1 MRSSPRGMRDKVLRR
16 SAWEAGSF
24 LSDTIFGLLCY
35 YRLQAHLNAR
45 HVRQVTTVIVEQQ
58 ASPL

>member
-1 MRSSPRGMRDKVLRR
+1 MRSSLTGMRDKILRR
-16 SAWEAGSF
+16 PAWEAGSS
-24 LSDTIFGLLCY
+24 LSDTIFGLLCH
-35 YRLQAHLNAR
+35 YRPQAHLNAR